1 MTVIVVIKQKFL
13 LLSGKRFCYTLHM
26 PNQTRT
32 LSVLLATDFSR
43 TSGRDFAAG
52 VLRYARDAPRWRLT
66 IAQSPGEFTSMR
78 LKAAAAGGVDGIITT
93 LAESADIRQALRR
106 ADVPVVLAGGWHDFL
121 KAHES
126 LYSIVVVDEEKI
138 GAVGAE
144 HLLSLGRFASFGF
157 VHCPE
162 KRNRLTSVSRKRGFR
177 KALARHGY
185 ACRSFDRADDGAALT
200 QWLRSLPK
208 PAGILAGHDRA
219 AKAVLEACLRSGL
232 KVPEKASVLGIDNDV
247 LLCESAHPSL
257 SSIHIDPE
265 SLGFAAASALA
276 RHFRRRTAGTQGRQ
290 IVSTR
295 IKVVERDST
304 HHVAPAAHLI
314 EKAVAYIDAH
324 KESAIAVKDVVAH
337 LGVSRRLIDLR
348 FRQYAGET
356 VLQAITRARLDAAS
370 ARIAKSSGSISQAIR
385 PLDFPDVSWFSALFK
400 RRFGLSPAAWRRKQ
414 QGG

>member
-66 IAQSPGEFTSMR
+66 IAQSPGEFTPMR

-106 ADVPVVLAGGWHDFL
+106 ADVPVVLA
-121 KAHES
+121 
-126 LYSIVVVDEEKI
+126 DEEKI

-232 KVPEKASVLGIDNDV
+232 KVPEKVSVLGIDNDV
-247 LLCESAHPSL
+247 LLCESVHPSL

-337 LGVSRRLIDLR
+337 LGVSRRLVDLR